1 MELIKETKQ
10 VHLSTASGAGRILNS
25 DTNYKSQIEFNIP
38 NLIRKDDTI
47 EYIMFSVPYAVIP
60 VSFYTINDTNNKL
73 VVLENGVTTTYTFLP
88 YGNYNANQ
96 FITIFKSLL
105 PVRFNITLD
114 SISSKFT
121 ITNTTF
127 NFTLLSS
134 STIDFIMGF
143 SGNVSSTSLSLVM
156 PRVCNFLA
164 LPRINMRCNVLANST
179 MSGTQ
184 QTNDLVITIPNNSKP
199 NGEII
204 YNNSS
209 GIQMLFQQ
217 DILSS
222 FVVSLTNDNGQLIN
236 FNGISSFWVFQFD
249 IYRNK
254 IDRPLPF
261 YRILE
266 NVNKETNKRDLAQE
280 Q

>member
-10 VHLSTASGAGRILNS
+10 IHLSTASGAGKIINADS
-25 DTNYKSQIEFNIP
+25 NYKSQIEFNIP

-60 VSFYTINDTNNKL
+60 VSFYTINESNNQL
-73 VVLENGVTTTYTFLP
+73 VVLENGITTTYSFLP

-114 SISSKFT
+114 SVSSRFT
-121 ITNTTF
+121 ITNTTY

-134 STIDFIMGF
+134 STIDYIMGF
-143 SGNVSSTSLSLVM
+143 SGNTSSSSFSLVC
-156 PRVCNFLA
+156 PRVCNFLP
-164 LPRINMRCNVLANST
+164 LPRISMRCNILANST
-179 MSGTQ
+179 MAGSQ
-184 QTNDLVITIPNNSKP
+184 QTNDLVITIPNNAKP
-199 NGEII
+199 NSQIV

-217 DILSS
+217 EILSS
-222 FVVSLTNDNGQLIN
+222 FVVSLTNDIGQLIN
-236 FNGISSFWVFQFD
+236 FNGVSSFWVFQFD
-249 IYRNK
+249 IYRKKLDNL
-254 IDRPLPF
+254 LPF
-261 YRILE
+261 YKVLA
-266 NVNKETNKRDLAQE
+266 NVNKENLKRDLE
-280 Q
+280 QT